1 MSVVCLIDDD
11 ESDDDK
17 EMLLLLCPVSWSAA
31 AGTAAVPPSLPLSFS
46 PPLMSCSMTPSC
58 EALTAVPSLCLRRLL
73 ASVVYCAFGRVTFLE
88 SNDTFWWHNN
98 HNCNNSDC
106 KCCNC
111 CAEAAV
117 AYKMPKGA
125 QAIELR
131 RRRSAGM
138 ESSGS
143 KRRQQMN
150 LQHLLLLWQLLSL
163 FLVALSNNYVAQANQ
178 LQRKQLKA

>member
-17 EMLLLLCPVSWSAA
+17 EMLAMVAA
-31 AGTAAVPPSLPLSFS
+31 AALPCVLISSCRHSSSSSPLPLSFS
-46 PPLMSCSMTPSC
+46 PPLMSCTMTPSC

-73 ASVVYCAFGRVTFLE
+73 ACVAHCAFGRVTFLE

-111 CAEAAV
+111 CAEAGV
-117 AYKMPKGA
+117 AYRMPKGA

-131 RRRSAGM
+131 RRRSADM

-163 FLVALSNNYVAQANQ
+163 FLLA
-178 LQRKQLKA
+178 